1 MPGGIIGVYG
11 QQRSGKTLYAYL
23 LALNISDAYLELTGK
38 RIRIYTN
45 LYIYENDD
53 LIAEHVDSISD
64 IPLDLEP
71 KIFILDEI
79 YNGTD
84 ANDFRKLKD
93 ISIFINTVGKQNMLL
108 IFTSIDDSMVFNR
121 IRNQVNCAVLVKKHG
136 NYIFY
141 RLVDPNTG
149 NYKDMKIEKRPELFK
164 RVHYD
169 TNFIP
174 LIFNWKMDE
183 WQDKLMKFYKENFN
197 IEIKEDY
204 FKQ

>member
-11 QQRSGKTLYAYL
+11 AQRSGKTLYAYL
-23 LALNISDAYLELTGK
+23 MALKISDAFYELTGQ

-45 LYIYENDD
+45 LLIYPNED
-53 LIAEHVDSISD
+53 IQAEHVDSISD

-121 IRNQVNCAVLVKKHG
+121 IRNQVNCAVLVKKSG
-136 NYIFY
+136 DFIFY
-141 RLVDPNTG
+141 RLVDPASG
-149 NYKDMKIEKRPELFK
+149 NYKDFKIQKNPELFK

-174 LIFNWKMDE
+174 LFFDWKMDK
-183 WQDKLMKFYKENFN
+183 WQEKLRTFYKENFN

-204 FKQ
+204 FNQ